1 MNPNVRSESFATP
14 SPVRVIVEVPKGTIR
29 IAARDVTE
37 TRVTLTAPRGDARSQ
52 QWIAEAEVRRAGDE
66 IVVRIR
72 RPEFSWRSM
81 WSGKVEATIEVP
93 LQSAAVLSTG
103 SGRIETEGKLG
114 DVEASTGSGNIQLD
128 ESADVRARTGSGEI
142 VVAGSSASV
151 SAKTGSGDVRI
162 GKVAAD
168 VRVAT
173 GSGHAE
179 LTEALGAAKLTTA
192 SGNIDIAHAGNR
204 LEAFAVSG
212 DVRIGCADHGR
223 VNARTV
229 SGGISVGVAKGTA
242 ALLDVTAVSGRVRSD
257 LEASD
262 EPGDDAPQVELV
274 LHTMSGNV
282 SVARA

>member
-1 MNPNVRSESFATP
+1 MNPNERSESFATP
-14 SPVRVIVEVPKGTIR
+14 GPVRLMVEVPKGR
-29 IAARDVTE
+29 IKIVARDVQT
-37 TRVTLTAPRGDARSQ
+37 TRVTLTAIRGDAKSQ
-52 QWIAEAEVRRAGDE
+52 QWIAEAELRQSGEE

-81 WSGKVEATIEVP
+81 WGGSVEAAIEVP
-93 LQSAAVLSTG
+93 LESAALLSTG
-103 SGRIETEGKLG
+103 SGRIETDGKLG
-114 DVEASTGSGNIQLD
+114 DVEASTGSGNIHLG
-128 ESADVRARTGSGEI
+128 ESAGVRASTGSGEI
-142 VVAGSSASV
+142 AVASSSASV

-168 VRVAT
+168 VRVVT

-179 LTEALGAAKLTTA
+179 LGEARGAAKLTTA
-192 SGNIDIAHAGNR
+192 SGNIDIGHAGDR
-204 LEAFAVSG
+204 LEALAVSG

-242 ALLDVTAVSGRVRSD
+242 ALLDVTAVSGRVKSD

-262 EPGDDAPQVELV
+262 EPDGDAPQVELV